1 MYEQISQD
9 TIKELLKIWKVKN
22 IEELKNKSSNISLVS
37 FKFYNLSKES
47 KNIILYILKNE
58 AKELNSI
65 DIVYSLKYTQK
76 QIPMFF
82 NSVDEIKKSG
92 LLYLKIKRRRLNSHD
107 DTLYFLPEVK
117 PIIENIILKDSIKI
131 TNYIDESYS
140 ANVYKKY
147 LQKIINIYENGGIL
161 EYSKTKI
168 NDDELL
174 ALCKANIVSVYF
186 DNDFLVY
193 IGINNSKVLENLE
206 KTLKES
212 IDSSIFIYNHF
223 NILNDIE
230 TFIYECDVQKLTIN
244 DIDIKFLTNNLEASA
259 IFNICL
265 KLSLI
270 KADTKGYIS
279 LEYDNIKKYLLNSI
293 EERMELVS
301 KNIYKNYSDY
311 FKKISKILENGG
323 ISKSALYIK
332 LKDEFNISIS
342 AEMYNNI
349 IFSMFV
355 LGIIEVSFYENA
367 ILAVRNF
374 KNDDSDNN
382 KKCFINGNFEITLIN
397 HYLFNNDFIYMCNLY
412 FDIDKQETVYTYTM
426 TEESILRGKTIISD
440 NSSKYH
446 FEKFLEI
453 LKSVLEDN
461 NVEMPKHI
469 ETSIRRWYERGI
481 ISSVYDNVT
490 LVIIKDSNKLEEI
503 IHEAKRKGILMIK
516 INDEYAIIKSSSV
529 TKKNLTKFLRQRKI
543 IVTF

>member
-65 DIVYSLKYTQK
+65 DIAYSLKYTQK

-301 KNIYKNYSDY
+301 KNIYKNYLDY
-311 FKKISKILENGG
+311 YKKISKILENGC

-446 FEKFLEI
+446 FENFLEI
-453 LKSVLEDN
+453 LKSVLKDN

-469 ETSIRRWYERGI
+469 ETSIRRWYDRGI

-503 IHEAKRKGILMIK
+503 IHEAKRKGILMTK

>member
-1 MYEQISQD
+1 MYDQISQD
-9 TIKELLKIWKVKN
+9 TIKELLKIWKAKN
-22 IEELKNKSSNISLVS
+22 IEDLINKSSNISLVS
-37 FKFYNLSKES
+37 FKFFNLSKES

-147 LQKIINIYENGGIL
+147 LQKIINVYENGGIL

-503 IHEAKRKGILMIK
+503 IHEAKRKGILMTK

>member
-65 DIVYSLKYTQK
+65 DIAYSLKYTQK

-374 KNDDSDNN
+374 KNNAADNN

-446 FEKFLEI
+446 FENFLEI

-469 ETSIRRWYERGI
+469 ETSIRRWYDRGI

-503 IHEAKRKGILMIK
+503 IHEAKRKGILMTK

>member
-65 DIVYSLKYTQK
+65 DIAYSLKYTQK

-147 LQKIINIYENGGIL
+147 LQKIINICENGGIL

-244 DIDIKFLTNNLEASA
+244 DIDIKFLTNNLEAST

-270 KADTKGYIS
+270 KSDAKGYIS

-301 KNIYKNYSDY
+301 KNIYKNYLDY
-311 FKKISKILENGG
+311 YKKISKILENGG

>member
-47 KNIILYILKNE
+47 KNIILYILKND

-65 DIVYSLKYTQK
+65 DIAYSLKYTQK

-374 KNDDSDNN
+374 KNNAADNN

-440 NSSKYH
+440 NSFKYH
-446 FEKFLEI
+446 FENFLEI

-469 ETSIRRWYERGI
+469 ETSIRRWYDRGI

-503 IHEAKRKGILMIK
+503 IHEAKRKGILMTK

>member
-65 DIVYSLKYTQK
+65 DIAYSLKYTQK

-301 KNIYKNYSDY
+301 KNIYKNYLDY

-374 KNDDSDNN
+374 KNNAADNN

-446 FEKFLEI
+446 FENFLEI

-469 ETSIRRWYERGI
+469 ETSIRRWYDRGI

-503 IHEAKRKGILMIK
+503 IHEAKRKGILMTK

>member
-47 KNIILYILKNE
+47 KNIILYILKND

-65 DIVYSLKYTQK
+65 DIAYSLKYTQK

-374 KNDDSDNN
+374 KNNAADNN

-446 FEKFLEI
+446 FENFLEI

-469 ETSIRRWYERGI
+469 ETSIRRWYDRGI

-503 IHEAKRKGILMIK
+503 IHEAKRKGILMTK

>member
-65 DIVYSLKYTQK
+65 DIAYSLKYTQK

-374 KNDDSDNN
+374 KNNAADNN
-382 KKCFINGNFEITLIN
+382 KKCFINGNFEISLIN

-446 FEKFLEI
+446 FENFLEI

-469 ETSIRRWYERGI
+469 ETSIRRWYDRGI

-503 IHEAKRKGILMIK
+503 IHEAKRKGILMTK

>member
-65 DIVYSLKYTQK
+65 DIAYSLKYTQK

-212 IDSSIFIYNHF
+212 IDSSIFH
-223 NILNDIE
+223 DIS
-230 TFIYECDVQKLTIN
+230 YEK
-244 DIDIKFLTNNLEASA
+244 
-259 IFNICL
+259 
-265 KLSLI
+265 
-270 KADTKGYIS
+270 
-279 LEYDNIKKYLLNSI
+279 
-293 EERMELVS
+293 
-301 KNIYKNYSDY
+301 
-311 FKKISKILENGG
+311 
-323 ISKSALYIK
+323 
-332 LKDEFNISIS
+332 
-342 AEMYNNI
+342 
-349 IFSMFV
+349 
-355 LGIIEVSFYENA
+355 
-367 ILAVRNF
+367 
-374 KNDDSDNN
+374 
-382 KKCFINGNFEITLIN
+382 
-397 HYLFNNDFIYMCNLY
+397 
-412 FDIDKQETVYTYTM
+412 
-426 TEESILRGKTIISD
+426 
-440 NSSKYH
+440 
-446 FEKFLEI
+446 
-453 LKSVLEDN
+453 
-461 NVEMPKHI
+461 VE
-469 ETSIRRWYERGI
+469 
-481 ISSVYDNVT
+481 
-490 LVIIKDSNKLEEI
+490 
-503 IHEAKRKGILMIK
+503 
-516 INDEYAIIKSSSV
+516 
-529 TKKNLTKFLRQRKI
+529 
-543 IVTF
+543 

>member
-65 DIVYSLKYTQK
+65 DIAYSLKYTQK

-244 DIDIKFLTNNLEASA
+244 DIDIKFLTNNLEAST

-270 KADTKGYIS
+270 KSDAKGYIS

-301 KNIYKNYSDY
+301 KNIYKNYLDY
-311 FKKISKILENGG
+311 YKKISKILENGC

-503 IHEAKRKGILMIK
+503 IHEAKRKGILMTK